1 MPLGPHLAYARIR
14 SPCSPLNYL
23 PLKSEVPMSASPSH
37 IGGSPRPPLWRPS
50 RTTLLI
56 AGGAF
61 VLGLLLFLV
70 LWINQ
75 RRNQDFYRA
84 PVAPTSDAPVF
95 APLPAPLPAGEQP
108 GGASGLEE
116 PDEEALAQRPQIIEQ
131 APSPPPPPAPAPTT
145 PRPVASADPV
155 PVSSPSPRYPQDALR
170 RGESG
175 KVMVRIEVGPDGVPT
190 AASIVES
197 SQSRALDKA
206 ALDAVKRWRFSPAVA
221 DGHPVVGSVVVPI
234 EFNLDR

>member
-1 MPLGPHLAYARIR
+1 MPPGPYLACARIR
-14 SPCSPLNYL
+14 GPALSLNFL

-70 LWINQ
+70 LWLNQ
-75 RRNQDFYRA
+75 RSNQDFYRA

-116 PDEEALAQRPQIIEQ
+116 PDQEALAERPQIIEQ
-131 APSPPPPPAPAPTT
+131 APSPAPTPAPAAPGPT
-145 PRPVASADPV
+145 ASTDPA
-155 PVSSPSPRYPQDALR
+155 PVSSPSPRYPQEALR

-190 AASIVES
+190 ATSIVES

>member
-1 MPLGPHLAYARIR
+1 
-14 SPCSPLNYL
+14 
-23 PLKSEVPMSASPSH
+23 MSASPSH

-70 LWINQ
+70 LWMTQ
-75 RRNQDFYRA
+75 RGNQDFYRA

-95 APLPAPLPAGEQP
+95 APLPVPLPATGQP
-108 GGASGLEE
+108 AGASGLEE
-116 PDEEALAQRPQIIEQ
+116 PDEDALAERPQLIEQ
-131 APSPPPPPAPAPTT
+131 TPPPPEPTPAPTT
-145 PRPVASADPV
+145 TRPVANANPV
-155 PVSSPSPRYPQDALR
+155 PVSSPSPRYPQEALR
-170 RGESG
+170 RRESG

-190 AASIVES
+190 ATSIVES

-206 ALDAVKRWRFSPAVA
+206 ALDAVKRWHFRPAIA
-221 DGHPVVGSVVVPI
+221 DGQPAAGSVVVPI

>member
-1 MPLGPHLAYARIR
+1 
-14 SPCSPLNYL
+14 
-23 PLKSEVPMSASPSH
+23 MSASPSH

-61 VLGLLLFLV
+61 VLGLLLFLA
-70 LWINQ
+70 LWMDQ
-75 RRNQDFYRA
+75 RSHKDFYRA
-84 PVAPTSDAPVF
+84 PVAPTSDVQVF
-95 APLPAPLPAGEQP
+95 DPLPAPLPAGEQP

-116 PDEEALAQRPQIIEQ
+116 PDEEALAERPQIIEQ
-131 APSPPPPPAPAPTT
+131 TPPPAPVPAPTA
-145 PRPVASADPV
+145 PQPVASADPV
-155 PVSSPSPRYPQDALR
+155 PVSSPSPRYPQEAAR
-170 RGESG
+170 RRESG

-190 AASIVES
+190 ATSIVES

-206 ALDAVKRWRFSPAVA
+206 ALDAVKRWRFRPAMA

>member
-1 MPLGPHLAYARIR
+1 
-14 SPCSPLNYL
+14 
-23 PLKSEVPMSASPSH
+23 MSASPSH

-70 LWINQ
+70 LWMAQ
-75 RRNQDFYRA
+75 RSNQDFYRA

-95 APLPAPLPAGEQP
+95 APLPVPLPASGQP
-108 GGASGLEE
+108 AGASGLEE
-116 PDEEALAQRPQIIEQ
+116 PDEDALAERPQLIEQ
-131 APSPPPPPAPAPTT
+131 APSPPPAPAPAPTT
-145 PRPVASADPV
+145 TQPMASANPV
-155 PVSSPSPRYPQDALR
+155 PVYSPSPRYPQAALR
-170 RGESG
+170 RRESG

-190 AASIVES
+190 ATSIVES
-197 SQSRALDKA
+197 SQSRALDRA
-206 ALDAVKRWRFSPAVA
+206 ALDAVKRWRFRPAIVNGQPA
-221 DGHPVVGSVVVPI
+221 VGSVVVPI